1 MFLFLLPSPSCHCDR
16 YLRKQCNGSKGLFW
30 LMDSIHGH
38 SSIVCGHTEGRGR
51 AKLLISIESESR
63 GGGGGMFP
71 VTPILQ
77 VMQLCPQAYRESSW
91 EIDVLMSLD
100 SSQWLA
106 HQPSSKPSTQPLED
120 TELYPTTAGAG
131 TVV

>member
-1 MFLFLLPSPSCHCDR
+1 
-16 YLRKQCNGSKGLFW
+16 
-30 LMDSIHGH
+30 
-38 SSIVCGHTEGRGR
+38 
-51 AKLLISIESESR
+51 
-63 GGGGGMFP
+63 MFP

-77 VMQLCPQAYRESSW
+77 VMQSCPQAYRESSW

-106 HQPSSKPSTQPLED
+106 HQSSSKPSTQPLED